1 MIIQTAVLKSLRFHG
16 MRDCVID
23 VIGSLLVSK
32 GLFFKLGT
40 MQHSSPKVG
49 STSRKTGNIYC
60 ISGCW
65 EVDLPLVLS

>member
-32 GLFFKLGT
+32 GLFF
-40 MQHSSPKVG
+40 QI
-49 STSRKTGNIYC
+49 RYNAA
-60 ISGCW
+60 
-65 EVDLPLVLS
+65 

>member
-32 GLFFKLGT
+32 GLFF
-40 MQHSSPKVG
+40 QIRYHSSPKVG

-65 EVDLPLVLS
+65 ELDLPLVLS